1 MLGTVKFI
9 TLEGAKKMA
18 AAGEAEARRN
28 GWNVGQRLAA
38 PGDSSRKYLADNDL
52 WHNSPR
58 WVNYTIRSILPR
70 TCVNCPRNS
79 NNLLLRARR
88 A

>member
-38 PGDSSRKYLADNDL
+38 PGDSSRAAPGSAWGQFTEVLG
-52 WHNSPR
+52 
-58 WVNYTIRSILPR
+58 
-70 TCVNCPRNS
+70 
-79 NNLLLRARR
+79 
-88 A
+88 